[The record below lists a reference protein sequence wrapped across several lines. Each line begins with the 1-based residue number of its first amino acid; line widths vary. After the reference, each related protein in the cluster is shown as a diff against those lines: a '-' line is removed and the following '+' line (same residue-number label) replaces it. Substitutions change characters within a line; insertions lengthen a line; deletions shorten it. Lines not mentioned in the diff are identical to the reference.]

1 MKSKLDEA
9 SRSSESREDF
19 GTKTSEM
26 GAERMRHR
34 ILFGILLLLGCG
46 GALAAKDVTPVFK
59 TAEAKH
65 FTGAEGV
72 ELTPSF
78 YDYFY
83 AELRN
88 ELTKS
93 KLVSEVIGEGEAVD
107 DVDAGNSL
115 VITGTV
121 TEYKKGSMVKS
132 ALIGFGAGMRSLK
145 MDADVVRRSDKQN
158 LCTIHVHVKVEPNWN
173 EKTMAKFAAQQIAHD
188 IKKEFQ
194 KK

>member
-1 MKSKLDEA
+1 MR
-9 SRSSESREDF
+9 SR
-19 GTKTSEM
+19 M
-26 GAERMRHR
+26 ALL
-34 ILFGILLLLGCG
+34 IVLLLGLAG
-46 GALAAKDVTPVFK
+46 GSAAKDTAPPFK
-59 TAEAKH
+59 SAEAKH
-65 FTGAEGV
+65 FAGAEGV
-72 ELTPSF
+72 ELTPAF

-93 KLVSEVIGEGEAVD
+93 KLASEVIGEGEAVD
-107 DVDAGNSL
+107 DADADKSV

-121 TEYKKGSMVKS
+121 TEYKKGSVVKS

-158 LCTIHVHVKVEPNWN
+158 LCAIHVHVKIEPNWN
-173 EKTMAKFAAQQIAHD
+173 EKIMAKFAAQQIAKD
-188 IKKEFQ
+188 MKKELAP